1 MVFAHRPLLQLLS
14 AGLNWDLVV
23 FTPNLVRSVNVDNV
37 NNCVNAEQQ
46 LTRCKNM
53 VSAWSE
59 ISPGSSAVVMSV
71 DNVNDAVEAV
81 KARASS
87 VSEVGQ
93 AQVLV
98 TGSLLLLGNL
108 LQVVEPNLAFKP
120 SPEEEARLVK
130 LYERLD
136 GTVL

>member
-1 MVFAHRPLLQLLS
+1 M
-14 AGLNWDLVV
+14 VV
-23 FTPNLVRSVNVDNV
+23 FTPNVVRSVNVDNV

-46 LTRCKNM
+46 LTRCKNL

-59 ISPGSSAVVMSV
+59 MGSSAVVMNV
-71 DNVNDAVEAV
+71 ANVNDAVDAV
-81 KARASS
+81 KARVAAS
-87 VSEVGQ
+87 SEVGQ

-120 SPEEEARLVK
+120 SPEEEARLAQ
-130 LYERLD
+130 LYQRLD
-136 GTVL
+136 GTAL

>member
-46 LTRCKNM
+46 VTRCKNM
-53 VSAWSE
+53 VSAWCD

-81 KARASS
+81 KARATS

-120 SPEEEARLVK
+120 SPEEVARLAQ
-130 LYERLD
+130 LYDRLD